1 MCAFYTAGLVEML
14 KTVDS
19 QHAGFPDLWD
29 LKAQEMANIVE
40 NMFIQS
46 PHYNMLRTCSS
57 KTHTAVY
64 FPHRTRIPPEQFFPG
79 ENGNGG
85 LNLDNAW
92 EGYFLGPRLSWS
104 HAGKAAYYA
113 T

>member
-19 QHAGFPDLWD
+19 QRAGFPDLRD

-46 PHYNMLRTCSS
+46 PYNKDLAFKETKAMYIFNVKYRS
-57 KTHTAVY
+57 KQ
-64 FPHRTRIPPEQFFPG
+64 E
-79 ENGNGG
+79 
-85 LNLDNAW
+85 
-92 EGYFLGPRLSWS
+92 
-104 HAGKAAYYA
+104 
-113 T
+113 

>member
-46 PHYNMLRTCSS
+46 PHNKDLAF
-57 KTHTAVY
+57 K
-64 FPHRTRIPPEQFFPG
+64 
-79 ENGNGG
+79 
-85 LNLDNAW
+85 
-92 EGYFLGPRLSWS
+92 GP
-104 HAGKAAYYA
+104 KAMYIFNVKYRSNKNNSDFDH
-113 T
+113 